1 MGKGRITDVT
11 ACIFLRCVM
20 ITFMPCAT
28 HFCRGIEEAPKSSD
42 ITERGHHL
50 NEYFTYSLYVNIC
63 RSLFE
68 RHKLMFSLLL
78 AVKILQNRDYIDAKE
93 WR

>member
-1 MGKGRITDVT
+1 MTDTSTVNT
-11 ACIFLRCVM
+11 LCM
-20 ITFMPCAT
+20 
-28 HFCRGIEEAPKSSD
+28 HRGIGEAPKSSD

-50 NEYFTYSLYVNIC
+50 NEHFTYSLYINIC

-78 AVKILQNRDYIDAKE
+78 AVKILQSRDYIDAKE